1 MKAVIF
7 IFLTLSAFT
16 ISAQQQIR
24 LGGNTE
30 STTIQQGIPNNSA
43 VPFFRFQGLLNAPN
57 PIVSMNELKDKI
69 VILEFWAT
77 WCGPCIPAM
86 AHLDAIQKKYP
97 DQVQVIAISDE
108 SPERLERFIKNKPS
122 SLWLLSDPDH
132 SFQTYFPYHA
142 VPHTVLIDKK
152 GKLVANTSPDEIS
165 ENIIEQLLKEET
177 VKVKEKKDALGSFD
191 YLKDYFPKP
200 ENFNDYSFDIQP
212 KIPGGF
218 PIANRY
224 TPNSPWY
231 GRRLTMLNNPLDL
244 IYRNVYNKSMSE
256 TIYEGINK
264 EVFDPRV
271 STPEQYCINIIVPKG
286 KEVEIPQYGQEQLK
300 KLNLPYQARL
310 EKRSSECYVFTVADP
325 SLLEPHRS
333 KVNDQASSNSSQ
345 PNIIRAT
352 SYHKKNVP
360 LDDLLNHFKQF
371 GILKIPVVNE
381 TMIKGNFDLDFE
393 FDAENPNSFK
403 EVLTKLGLKAERKT
417 REVEFLVIYK
427 N

>member
-7 IFLTLSAFT
+7 IFLTLFT
-16 ISAQQQIR
+16 LTIHAQQQIR

-30 STTIQQGIPNNSA
+30 STTVQQGIQNNST

-57 PIVSMNELKDKI
+57 PTVSMNELKDKI

-122 SLWLLSDPDH
+122 TLWFLSDPDH

-142 VPHTVLIDKK
+142 IPHTVLIDKK
-152 GKLVANTSPDEIS
+152 GKLVANTSPGEITES
-165 ENIIEQLLKEET
+165 IIERILKDET
-177 VKVKEKKDALGSFD
+177 VKVKEKKDAHSSFD
-191 YLKDYFPKP
+191 FLKDYFPKP
-200 ENFNDYSFDIQP
+200 ESFNDYSFDIQP
-212 KIPGGF
+212 KIQGGF
-218 PIANRY
+218 PVANRY

-256 TIYEGINK
+256 TIYEGIDK
-264 EVFDPRV
+264 EIFDPRIG
-271 STPEQYCINIIVPKG
+271 TTEQYCINIVVPKG
-286 KEVEIPQYGQEQLK
+286 KEVEIPQYAQDQLK

-310 EKRSSECYVFTVADP
+310 EKRTSECYVFTVADP

-333 KVNDQASSNSSQ
+333 KGTDQTMSNSSQ

-381 TMIKGNFDLDFE
+381 TMMKGNFDLDFE

-417 REVEFLVIYK
+417 RDVEFLVIYK